1 MTFQRPKTG
10 ADGHAGRT
18 ASTSLDGAGDGLL
31 SARELE
37 VLSLLCRGFSCPEI
51 GRKLAIT
58 ARTARAHVTALRRKL
73 DAATAAQCVARGFER
88 GLLGR
93 LSAGRRWIG
102 NDSGR

>member
-1 MTFQRPKTG
+1 MTVGRPQ
-10 ADGHAGRT
+10 ASANDHAGHT
-18 ASTSLDGAGDGLL
+18 ASEILGRAGDGLL

-37 VLSLLCRGFSCPEI
+37 VLRLLCSGFSCPEI

-58 ARTARAHVTALRRKL
+58 PRTARAHVTALRRKL

-93 LSAGRRWIG
+93 RSAERRWVG
-102 NDSGR
+102 NDSRR